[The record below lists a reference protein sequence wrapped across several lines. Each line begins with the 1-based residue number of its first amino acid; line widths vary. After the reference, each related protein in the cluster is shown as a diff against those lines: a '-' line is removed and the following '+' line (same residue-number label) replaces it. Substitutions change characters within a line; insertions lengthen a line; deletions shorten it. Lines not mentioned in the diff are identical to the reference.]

1 MTNIVIVLILAS
13 FVAVTD
19 GNIGKCNLSTPPP
32 GWLITN
38 ATGILEYATA
48 GQPTNGSSFC
58 VKQTELANSVF
69 EFQVA
74 YHIDLGSTEGTQL
87 LERRFPSKLENY
99 CVNKNTRIVY
109 CFAFCL
115 NETLQNMVIESALK
129 SNQPR
134 FVAQD
139 IQKTTQL
146 NWAITV
152 MQVDYN
158 NPNTRINASVFQNA
172 DVWCSVYIGIK
183 PKLGFDYL
191 YEIQLGKVFK

>member
-1 MTNIVIVLILAS
+1 MMNFITVLTLAVF
-13 FVAVTD
+13 FVVTD

-32 GWLITN
+32 GWLTTN

-58 VKQTELANSVF
+58 VKQTELGNSVF

-74 YHIDLGSTEGTQL
+74 YHIDLGSTEGTQFQ
-87 LERRFPSKLENY
+87 EQRFQSKLENY
-99 CVNKNTRIVY
+99 CVNKNIRIVY
-109 CFAFCL
+109 CFAICL
-115 NETLQNMVIESALK
+115 NHTLENMVIESALK
-129 SNQPR
+129 SNQPS

-146 NWAITV
+146 DWAITV

-158 NPNTRINASVFQNA
+158 NPNTHINASVFQNA
-172 DVWCSVYIGIK
+172 DVWCSVYVGIK

-191 YEIQLGKVFK
+191 YEIQLGKVYK